1 MLQNSAGMAQA
12 PLLAHSRGSG
22 GQVWISATV
31 GMKRLG
37 YCVPPLWERGVL
49 DGALLLGYTMGGL
62 SASSLKSKLYIKF
75 FLTPNLR
82 DWEDKK
88 SKVDLVPVICQQYPP
103 IILYSH
109 SHKLLRAQ

>member
-1 MLQNSAGMAQA
+1 
-12 PLLAHSRGSG
+12 
-22 GQVWISATV
+22 
-31 GMKRLG
+31 
-37 YCVPPLWERGVL
+37 
-49 DGALLLGYTMGGL
+49 MGGL
-62 SASSLKSKLYIKF
+62 SASSLKSKIYIKF

-109 SHKLLRAQ
+109 SHKLLKAQ